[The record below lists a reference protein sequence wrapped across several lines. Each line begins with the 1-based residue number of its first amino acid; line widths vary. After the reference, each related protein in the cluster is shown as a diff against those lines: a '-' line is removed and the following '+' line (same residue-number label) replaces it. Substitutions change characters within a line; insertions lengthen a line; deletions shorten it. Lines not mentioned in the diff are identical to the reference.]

1 MFDYLKKSIARKI
14 ARRVTREY
22 PVRIDTFETNDY
34 GPVQFANWENPLM
47 ERKEIDQK
55 SIAFY
60 KKFIKEGDFAIDIG
74 ANIGHKTIPLS
85 LICGKTGLT
94 MGFDPNPFVFSIL
107 QKNIALNA
115 HLSNILA
122 FNFAIADTDDEYYY
136 HSSEASFCNG
146 GISKD
151 KISRIL
157 PPLKG
162 RWARADAAILAP
174 AAPQGYMFLLVLAPA
189 LSPDGA
195 PPSLNLLDDAST
207 WHSSV
212 CLHPGVWQWLTGIQ
226 SHIDRSNRVPH
237 SRWPEVVLEHLS
249 TWLSAIYDPNKLRE
263 LIVTGSYPVLFG
275 IVFAETGLLMG
286 FFLPGDSLLVTAGI
300 LAGQGYLDPW
310 TLFGLLSLAAV
321 AGDNTGYWIGRKT
334 GPLVFS
340 RPKSLLFNPRHVQR
354 AERFYLRYGGKTVV
368 IARFV
373 PMVRTFAPVVAGVG
387 RMIYRRYVLFSV
399 MGGILWIGSMTAT
412 GYFLGSIPGVNRYLH
427 LIILAVITI
436 SFIPAVVEFLR
447 GRAEARRGASPPPPP
462 EIPA

>member
-151 KISRIL
+151 KISRHG
-157 PPLKG
+157 K
-162 RWARADAAILAP
+162 
-174 AAPQGYMFLLVLAPA
+174 YA
-189 LSPDGA
+189 LS
-195 PPSLNLLDDAST
+195 
-207 WHSSV
+207 H
-212 CLHPGVWQWLTGIQ
+212 
-226 SHIDRSNRVPH
+226 
-237 SRWPEVVLEHLS
+237 
-249 TWLSAIYDPNKLRE
+249 
-263 LIVTGSYPVLFG
+263 
-275 IVFAETGLLMG
+275 
-286 FFLPGDSLLVTAGI
+286 
-300 LAGQGYLDPW
+300 QG
-310 TLFGLLSLAAV
+310 G
-321 AGDNTGYWIGRKT
+321 
-334 GPLVFS
+334 
-340 RPKSLLFNPRHVQR
+340 
-354 AERFYLRYGGKTVV
+354 
-368 IARFV
+368 
-373 PMVRTFAPVVAGVG
+373 
-387 RMIYRRYVLFSV
+387 
-399 MGGILWIGSMTAT
+399 AT
-412 GYFLGSIPGVNRYLH
+412 GRLSK
-427 LIILAVITI
+427 
-436 SFIPAVVEFLR
+436 
-447 GRAEARRGASPPPPP
+447 
-462 EIPA
+462 